1 MYMYYHGSRP
11 IIMLRLLGDWN
22 AICFGIRWV
31 QFGDVFLIKIFPSW
45 WFFITFNIP
54 PKKFPSHDFPRLT
67 LGIWWAMVSFRMAG
81 FTWPAG
87 RPAVRPPTHD
97 QSIWHEI
104 KNTPASCQRSRN
116 KTNCPSL
123 VHNVHTIEM
132 NSLITKT
139 CCSFM
144 CKLTLILFISN
155 NEWIVQPASA
165 FIFSSR
171 HFVLK
176 EC

>member
-1 MYMYYHGSRP
+1 
-11 IIMLRLLGDWN
+11 MLDQ
-22 AICFGIRWV
+22 IRWV
-31 QFGDVFLIKIFPSW
+31 QFRDEFRGVFLIKSPDDFSSPLIFRPKNFHLMIFHGWLLEFGGQW
-45 WFFITFNIP
+45 WVL
-54 PKKFPSHDFPRLT
+54 D
-67 LGIWWAMVSFRMAG
+67 
-81 FTWPAG
+81 G
-87 RPAVRPPTHD
+87 RSGLYGRFCHSAIRPPTHD